1 MDLTLTQ
8 AAQLLGKTRRQV
20 EYLVKTGR
28 LPAKKDGARWVVAD
42 TDLPLSPAQ
51 RQARERKAAALHA
64 VAEEV
69 LGEAAPKTR
78 YSLRDLKAFR
88 EGLAAY
94 TAAREALPDTHPA
107 LPLLRQ
113 ALDELAVGCHRFER
127 RGKADAYGRARDCAS
142 RAACALLVDALPE
155 GDDLIARIEQALI
168 PAIAGLLKLAHL
180 STDNSIH
187 HEGHEEHEE

>member
-28 LPAKKDGARWVVAD
+28 LPAKKAGARWLVAD
-42 TDLPLSPAQ
+42 TDLPLSPGQ
-51 RQARERKAAALHA
+51 RQARERKTAALHA

-69 LGEAAPKTR
+69 RGETAPKTR

-94 TAAREALPDTHPA
+94 GAGRKQLPETHPA

-113 ALDELAVGCHRFER
+113 ALDDLAVGCHRFER
-127 RGKADAYGRARDCAS
+127 RSKAEAYGRARDNAS
-142 RAACALLVDALPE
+142 LAVCALLVDEAPAGEALIE
-155 GDDLIARIEQALI
+155 RIEQAII
-168 PAIAGLLKLAHL
+168 PAIAGLMRRAER
-180 STDNSIH
+180 TR
-187 HEGHEEHEE
+187 GGA